1 MEISILERSNRRKL
15 WMAALKPPMYSV
27 AIIPIWVS
35 TAMAVMA
42 TGTIDMKIGLTYL
55 ISSVLILAWVNL
67 SNDVFDAET
76 GVDVRKDSSIVN
88 LTGNKDLIF
97 WLGNLCLVS
106 GLLAS
111 VAIYWW
117 QKDITVS
124 LLTAIGCFLAFAY
137 QGPPFR
143 FSYLGIGEI
152 ICLIAYGP
160 LIGSAV
166 YYSQTQTWS
175 WQNVAASL
183 IVGIAT
189 SLILFCSHFH
199 QIEDDRQAGKKS
211 PIVRLGTKL
220 AADLVPW
227 YASSIY
233 GLTVLFILL
242 GVFPWTAIAI
252 FVSAPLAI
260 ALIKQVK
267 QYHNVPDKIANC
279 KFIAVGLHFFAGLF
293 LGCGFLL
300 SHL

>member
-1 MEISILERSNRRKL
+1 MEISILEQSNPRKL

-27 AIIPIWVS
+27 AVIPVWVS
-35 TAMAVMA
+35 TAVAAVNH
-42 TGTIDMKIGLTYL
+42 TINLTICL
-55 ISSVLILAWVNL
+55 TLLVSSLSILVWVNL

-76 GVDVRKDSSIVN
+76 GIDVNKAWSIVN
-88 LTGNKDLIF
+88 LTGNRDLIF
-97 WLGNLCLVS
+97 WLGNLFLGS

-111 VAIYWW
+111 AAISWW
-117 QKDITVS
+117 QKD
-124 LLTAIGCFLAFAY
+124 LTLMLMMPIGCFLAYAY
-137 QGPPFR
+137 QGPGFR
-143 FSYLGIGEI
+143 LGYQGLGEI

-160 LIGSAV
+160 LLGSAV
-166 YYSQTQTWS
+166 YYSQTQAWS
-175 WQNVAASL
+175 WQNLAAST
-183 IVGIAT
+183 IVGIVT

-211 PIVRLGTKL
+211 PIVRLGTQT

-233 GLTVLFILL
+233 GLTALFILL

-252 FVSAPLAI
+252 FASAPLAI
-260 ALIKQVK
+260 ALIQRVK
-267 QYHNVPDKIANC
+267 RYHDVPDKIANC
-279 KFIAVGLHFFAGLF
+279 KFIAVGLHFLSGIF